1 MKTIHNNDVTD
12 SNLQTSV
19 PWPPAL
25 PEQTELGPRNTGEY
39 TDQVY
44 PFKFHGDG
52 REYFGIWIVNILLT
66 LITLGLYAP
75 WAKVRRLR
83 YFYQNTEFLDRRFD
97 FTGLPERIFIGRLIA
112 IAIWLAIVA
121 MNYWS
126 PKLSLLG
133 FFAIYLAI
141 PWLLRATLRFT
152 ARNSKLSNSRFYF
165 AGSVKTAYGQFI
177 LAFLI
182 SIVTLGL
189 FAPVAIWLYN
199 RYKFNHLY
207 IGQLPFKLNN
217 TWSQYMRAVYV
228 PVAIGI
234 AICLFLLLPTIGNVR
249 SLEYPIVSMIGPML
263 WYLGF
268 ILVII
273 PLVQARIYIT
283 TWNNIS
289 VGNSQFKT
297 KCTQW
302 RYTWIVASN
311 WLARVFTLGLFTPWA
326 EIRLHRY
333 QVNALCLY
341 LHDDPDQ
348 MINMVQADHSALAEE
363 ISDIFDID
371 ISL

>member
-1 MKTIHNNDVTD
+1 MHNQDVIDTNTD
-12 SNLQTSV
+12 QNPT
-19 PWPPAL
+19 WPPAL
-25 PEQTELGPRNTGEY
+25 PEQTELAPRNTGEY

-44 PFKFHGDG
+44 SFKFHGDG
-52 REYFGIWIVNILLT
+52 SEYFGIWIVNILLT
-66 LITLGLYAP
+66 LITFGLYAP

-83 YFYQNTEFLDRRFD
+83 YFYQNTEFLTRRFD

-112 IAIWLAIVA
+112 IAIWVAIVM

-133 FFAIYLAI
+133 FLAIYLAI

-165 AGSVKTAYGQFI
+165 AGSVKNAYKQFL

-182 SIVTLGL
+182 TIVTLGL
-189 FAPVAIWLYN
+189 FAPVAIWLYK
-199 RYKFNHLY
+199 RYSLNHLY
-207 IGQLPFKLNN
+207 VGQLPFKLNN
-217 TWSQYMRAVYV
+217 TWSHYMGAFYV
-228 PVAIGI
+228 PAAIGFV
-234 AICLFLLLPTIGNVR
+234 LYFLLL
-249 SLEYPIVSMIGPML
+249 LPITKIASIETPGTLWIAGMAL
-263 WYLGF
+263 WYLSF
-268 ILVII
+268 ILLII

-283 TWNNIS
+283 TWNNVS

-326 EIRLHRY
+326 VIRLHRY
-333 QVNALCLY
+333 QVNSMYLY

-348 MINMVQADHSALAEE
+348 MINMAQADHSALAEE

>member
-25 PEQTELGPRNTGEY
+25 SEQTELGPRNTGEY

-112 IAIWLAIVA
+112 IAIWLGISVLG
-121 MNYWS
+121 YWS
-126 PKLSLLG
+126 AEVAAYG
-133 FFAIYLAI
+133 FLVIYLVI

-152 ARNSKLSNSRFYF
+152 SRNSKFGNSRFYF
-165 AGSVKTAYGQFI
+165 SGSTAKAYGQFI
-177 LAFLI
+177 LGI
-182 SIVTLGL
+182 VITIVTLGL
-189 FAPVAIWLYN
+189 FTPVLIWLYK
-199 RYKFNHLY
+199 RYCFDHLY
-207 IGQLPFKLNN
+207 VGQLQFKLSNS
-217 TWSQYMRAVYV
+217 WFDYMVTIYV
-228 PVAIGI
+228 PMGI
-234 AICLFLLLPTIGNVR
+234 A
-249 SLEYPIVSMIGPML
+249 
-263 WYLGF
+263 F
-268 ILVII
+268 ILGVILFI
-273 PLVQARIYIT
+273 ATPDAVDIAFLTGGQIALLVFAYLVLILFIFPWMQARIYIT
-283 TWNNIS
+283 TWNNVS
-289 VGNSQFKT
+289 ASNSQLKT

-333 QVNALCLY
+333 QVNSLYLY